1 MTNILENI
9 ITETNNFINFLENV
23 IVETNS
29 FNKTNAILLIVLF
42 LV

>member
-1 MTNILENI
+1 MINFLENFI
-9 ITETNNFINFLENV
+9 VETNNFINFLENV
-23 IVETNS
+23 IAKTNI

>member
-1 MTNILENI
+1 MTNFLENFI
-9 ITETNNFINFLENV
+9 VETNNFINFLENV
-23 IVETNS
+23 IAKTNI

>member
-23 IVETNS
+23 IAETNN

>member
-1 MTNILENI
+1 MTNFLENI
-9 ITETNNFINFLENV
+9 ITETNNFINFLENI

-29 FNKTNAILLIVLF
+29 FNKINAILLIVLF

>member
-1 MTNILENI
+1 MTNFLENFFA
-9 ITETNNFINFLENV
+9 ETNNFINFLENV
-23 IVETNS
+23 IAKTNI